1 MEQNNYHKKDL
12 LIQDVETVTSNPTQN
27 NNNTTTN
34 RSQIEEP
41 KITLY
46 KRRFLA
52 LILFSLCTSI
62 NSCGWIC
69 FAPIGDVLQKNYG
82 VSIFIINYLS
92 QIYMIM
98 YLPLNFPSV
107 YALDKLGLRW
117 GVLIGIALTALGLWV
132 RCLINYSFAWVI
144 VGQTI
149 LAIAQPFTYNAPA
162 KLSANWFGEKER
174 VYATSFGANA
184 STFGIAAGFFL
195 PSVFISDDISQMRIL
210 LDNKPPTCPTVSQQM
225 NSEVMAQFSLK
236 KDCVQ
241 LVRNKSFVF
250 TGLASSLM
258 MGFFFAFTTVLE
270 QMVVIYNFSL
280 TQTSYLG
287 SIYQFA
293 GIGGGIVTSIVLT
306 YFPRY
311 KPTSIVIASLTFL
324 SYMMVHFAIYSQS
337 FAFLVV
343 AIIFN
348 GFFCLSIFSVAFEL
362 GVELSFPVGEASSGG
377 LINSVANVIGFV
389 VVFIM
394 TPILNNNQGI
404 DVMICSIIFGVMLL
418 MALSLYVFTDFKLK
432 RAIYEQEQQMKRSQ
446 LQQQQA
452 SDIQSERLKLL
463 AVYKKGIQD
472 DLQNKIDY

>member
-1 MEQNNYHKKDL
+1 
-12 LIQDVETVTSNPTQN
+12 
-27 NNNTTTN
+27 
-34 RSQIEEP
+34 
-41 KITLY
+41 
-46 KRRFLA
+46 
-52 LILFSLCTSI
+52 
-62 NSCGWIC
+62 
-69 FAPIGDVLQKNYG
+69 
-82 VSIFIINYLS
+82 
-92 QIYMIM
+92 MIM

-132 RCLINYSFAWVI
+132 RCLINHSFAWVI

-195 PSVFISDDISQMRIL
+195 PSVFISDDISQSEDFVRQQTFWLLMTVSIAGSVIL
-210 LDNKPPTCPTVSQQM
+210 LLVIFLLQDKPPTCPTVSQQM

-324 SYMMVHFAIYSQS
+324 SYIKVHFAIYSQS

-452 SDIQSERLKLL
+452 SDIESERLKLL
-463 AVYKKGIQD
+463 AVYKKRNQD
-472 DLQNKIDY
+472 DLQNNIDY